1 MDIPLRKVLTCRAV
15 LRCVPLLH
23 LSPSCAAELISMRK
37 VLTCC
42 AALRCVVFYFRAC
55 SQAVLL
61 SEKRGKERAAA
72 LAAKRAGKAAAKPKK
87 SEAQKKVARDF
98 YNQVCFVLH
107 CYLCYLLVI

>member
-1 MDIPLRKVLTCRAV
+1 VPLALTTLPAPAPAV
-15 LRCVPLLH
+15 LLL
-23 LSPSCAAELISMRK
+23 
-37 VLTCC
+37 VN
-42 AALRCVVFYFRAC
+42 C

>member
-1 MDIPLRKVLTCRAV
+1 ML
-15 LRCVPLLH
+15 
-23 LSPSCAAELISMRK
+23 
-37 VLTCC
+37 
-42 AALRCVVFYFRAC
+42 ALCSQCHATAPAPIVSFPR

-98 YNQVCFVLH
+98 YNQVCFVVH
-107 CYLCYLLVI
+107 CYSCYLLVI